1 MCGIF
6 IIADIKGDVSRLRKQ
21 ALANVKRLRHRGPD
35 WSGVYSDNRAILCH
49 ERLAIVDINHG
60 AQPLIDSTTGR
71 VLAVNGEIYNHRQ
84 LRTELLKKP
93 HDFKTDS
100 DCEPLLYLYDEY
112 GPEFLNKLNG
122 IFAFVIY
129 DPRDGDFFIARDHIG
144 INPLYWGRDGEGTLY
159 IASEMKALYDLCVK
173 IEVFPPGHY
182 YKGSEGKLV
191 KWYKPGWADP
201 GFIPEKPVDF
211 EELREA
217 LIAAVKRQLMC
228 DVPYGLLISGGV
240 DSSLI
245 AAIAAKYA
253 ERRVETNGTERAWWP
268 RIHSFSVGL
277 AEAPDTR
284 YAKMVARHIG
294 SEHHE
299 LVFTIQEAIDALSDV
314 IYHLETF
321 DVTTIRAGTPMY
333 LMSRKIKAMGI
344 KMILSG
350 EGSDEIFG
358 GYLYFHKAPNRV
370 EFHEELVRKLSMLHL
385 YDCLRA
391 NKMPAAWGLEARV
404 PFLDPEFLEV
414 AMNIDPA
421 DKMIR
426 AGEGRMEKYI
436 LRKAFDGWIPDEILW
451 RQKEQFSDGVGYS
464 WIDSL
469 KAFAEKEVS
478 DSAMANA
485 AYRVPTKT
493 PPTKEAYLYRSIYEE
508 HFKNPSA
515 VDLVPDGPSIACST
529 PTAVRWDAAWANQAD
544 PSGRAVKGVHGN
556 SLK

>member
-49 ERLAIVDINHG
+49 ERLSIVDINHG
-60 AQPLIDSTTGR
+60 AQPLIDSTTGW

-84 LRTELLKKP
+84 LRAELLKKP

-191 KWYKPGWADP
+191 KWYKPGWAAP

-421 DKMIR
+421 DKMSR

-485 AYRVPTKT
+485 AYRFPTKT

-529 PTAVRWDAAWANQAD
+529 PTAVRWHAAWANQAA
-544 PSGRAVKGVHGN
+544 PTARAVKGVHGN
-556 SLK
+556 